1 MKTKLKYLIKNSLS
15 KKMKTK
21 WFVIANI
28 ILFVVIAGLINI
40 DSIIKFFGGDFND
53 KLEIMVIDNI
63 GSYEEFKSTYEIAS
77 ETLNLGEV
85 EITKY
90 DKTYEDALDEIKEE
104 DKILIE
110 LNADETNF
118 VRAKLV
124 SNDNIDVN
132 IYQLI
137 TTTINSIKRD
147 IALKHYNI
155 SDNILALID
164 AKVEIERIKLDDNK
178 NADEMLELIMGT
190 IFPLIILPFFML
202 TMFLVQMIGA
212 EINEEKTTK
221 GMEIIISNVSPTVH
235 FASKIIAGN
244 VFVLAQGLLLI
255 LYVVL
260 GLGIRFVSTG
270 AVIGG
275 EVQTYVGDVIN
286 SLKISGVLPVLSK
299 AIPLT
304 IILMLITFLAYSLV
318 AGILASMTTNMED
331 FQQLQTPII
340 IVSLVAY
347 YLSMMAAMF
356 EGSLFIKI
364 LGFVPFISSLLAPAL
379 LVLGQ
384 FSIVDMVISI
394 LITCVTVFLLYKYGI
409 KIYKV
414 GILNYSQN
422 NLWKKMF
429 KAARN

>member
-21 WFVIANI
+21 WFVIANV

-137 TTTINSIKRD
+137 TTTINSIKRG

-275 EVQTYVGDVIN
+275 EVQTYVGDIIN

-394 LITCVTVFLLYKYGI
+394 LITCATVFLLYKYGI

>member
-63 GSYEEFKSTYEIAS
+63 GSYEEFKSTYEVAS

-275 EVQTYVGDVIN
+275 EVQTYVGDIIN

-384 FSIVDMVISI
+384 FSIVDMAISI
-394 LITCVTVFLLYKYGI
+394 LITCATVFLLYKYGI

>member
-63 GSYEEFKSTYEIAS
+63 GSYEEFKSTYEVAS
-77 ETLNLGEV
+77 ETLDLGEV

-286 SLKISGVLPVLSK
+286 SLKISDVLPVLSK

-356 EGSLFIKI
+356 GGSLFIKI

>member
-77 ETLNLGEV
+77 ETLDLGEV

>member
-77 ETLNLGEV
+77 ETLDLGEV

-275 EVQTYVGDVIN
+275 EVQTYVGDIIN

-304 IILMLITFLAYSLV
+304 IILLLITFLAYSLV

-394 LITCVTVFLLYKYGI
+394 LITCATVFLLYKYGI

>member
-63 GSYEEFKSTYEIAS
+63 GSYEEFKSTYEVAS
-77 ETLNLGEV
+77 ETLDLGEV

-275 EVQTYVGDVIN
+275 EVQTYVGDIIN

>member
-63 GSYEEFKSTYEIAS
+63 GSYEEFKSTYEVAS
-77 ETLNLGEV
+77 ETLDLGEV

-90 DKTYEDALDEIKEE
+90 DMTYEDALDEIKEE

-384 FSIVDMVISI
+384 FSIVDVVISI

>member
-394 LITCVTVFLLYKYGI
+394 LITCATVFLLYKYGI

>member
-77 ETLNLGEV
+77 ETLDLGEV

-275 EVQTYVGDVIN
+275 EVQTYVGDIIN

-364 LGFVPFISSLLAPAL
+364 LGFVPFISSVSPT
-379 LVLGQ
+379 
-384 FSIVDMVISI
+384 VIS
-394 LITCVTVFLLYKYGI
+394 LMFER
-409 KIYKV
+409 
-414 GILNYSQN
+414 S
-422 NLWKKMF
+422 MF
-429 KAARN
+429 KTSLTSY

>member
-77 ETLNLGEV
+77 ETLDLGEV

-90 DKTYEDALDEIKEE
+90 DKTYEDALYEIKEE

-255 LYVVL
+255 LYVL
-260 GLGIRFVSTG
+260 H
-270 AVIGG
+270 
-275 EVQTYVGDVIN
+275 Y
-286 SLKISGVLPVLSK
+286 
-299 AIPLT
+299 
-304 IILMLITFLAYSLV
+304 M
-318 AGILASMTTNMED
+318 
-331 FQQLQTPII
+331 
-340 IVSLVAY
+340 
-347 YLSMMAAMF
+347 
-356 EGSLFIKI
+356 
-364 LGFVPFISSLLAPAL
+364 
-379 LVLGQ
+379 
-384 FSIVDMVISI
+384 
-394 LITCVTVFLLYKYGI
+394 
-409 KIYKV
+409 
-414 GILNYSQN
+414 
-422 NLWKKMF
+422 
-429 KAARN
+429 

>member
-21 WFVIANI
+21 WFVIANV

-63 GSYEEFKSTYEIAS
+63 VSYEEFKSTYEIAS
-77 ETLNLGEV
+77 ETLDLGEV

-394 LITCVTVFLLYKYGI
+394 LITCATVFLLYKYGI

>member
-21 WFVIANI
+21 WFVIANV

-63 GSYEEFKSTYEIAS
+63 GSYEEFKSTYEVAS
-77 ETLNLGEV
+77 ETLDLGEV

-147 IALKHYNI
+147 IALKHYNL

-275 EVQTYVGDVIN
+275 EVQTYVGDIIN

-394 LITCVTVFLLYKYGI
+394 LITCATVFLLYKYGI

>member
-63 GSYEEFKSTYEIAS
+63 GSYEEFKSTYEVAS
-77 ETLNLGEV
+77 ETLDLGEV

-110 LNADETNF
+110 LNVDETNF

-394 LITCVTVFLLYKYGI
+394 LITCATVFLLYKYGI

>member
-275 EVQTYVGDVIN
+275 EVQTYVGDIIN

-394 LITCVTVFLLYKYGI
+394 LITCATVFLLYKYGI

>member
-77 ETLNLGEV
+77 ETLDLGEV

-118 VRAKLV
+118 VKAKLV

-275 EVQTYVGDVIN
+275 EVQTYVGDIIN

-394 LITCVTVFLLYKYGI
+394 LITCATVFLLYKYGI

>member
-118 VRAKLV
+118 VKAKLV

>member
-63 GSYEEFKSTYEIAS
+63 GSYEEFKSTYEVAS
-77 ETLNLGEV
+77 ETLDLGEV

-356 EGSLFIKI
+356 GGSLFIKI

>member
-21 WFVIANI
+21 WFVIANV

-275 EVQTYVGDVIN
+275 EVQTYVGDIIN

-394 LITCVTVFLLYKYGI
+394 LITCATVFLLYKYGI

>member
-63 GSYEEFKSTYEIAS
+63 GSYEEFKSTYEVAS
-77 ETLNLGEV
+77 ETLDLGEV

-270 AVIGG
+270 VVIGG

-394 LITCVTVFLLYKYGI
+394 LITCATVFLLYKYGI

>member
-63 GSYEEFKSTYEIAS
+63 GSYEEFKGTYEIAS
-77 ETLNLGEV
+77 ETLDLGEV

-275 EVQTYVGDVIN
+275 EVQTYVGDIIN

-394 LITCVTVFLLYKYGI
+394 LITCATVFLLYKYGI

>member
-63 GSYEEFKSTYEIAS
+63 GSYEEFKSTYEVAS
-77 ETLNLGEV
+77 ETLDLGEV

-270 AVIGG
+270 VVIGG

-286 SLKISGVLPVLSK
+286 SVKISGVLPVLSK

-394 LITCVTVFLLYKYGI
+394 LITCATVFLLYKYGI

>member
-63 GSYEEFKSTYEIAS
+63 GSYEEFKSTYEIDS
-77 ETLNLGEV
+77 ETLDLGEV

-90 DKTYEDALDEIKEE
+90 DKTYEDALYEIKEE

-275 EVQTYVGDVIN
+275 EVQTYVGDIIN

>member
-21 WFVIANI
+21 WFVIANV

-63 GSYEEFKSTYEIAS
+63 GSYEEFKSTYEVAS
-77 ETLNLGEV
+77 ETLDLGEV

-331 FQQLQTPII
+331 FQRLRTPII

-347 YLSMMAAMF
+347 YVSMMAAMF

-394 LITCVTVFLLYKYGI
+394 LITCATVFLLYKYGI

>member
-110 LNADETNF
+110 LNADESNF

-275 EVQTYVGDVIN
+275 EVQTYVGDIIN

-394 LITCVTVFLLYKYGI
+394 LITCATVFLLYKYGI

>member
-63 GSYEEFKSTYEIAS
+63 GSYEEFKSTYEVAS
-77 ETLNLGEV
+77 ETLDLGEV

-137 TTTINSIKRD
+137 TTTINSIKRG

-275 EVQTYVGDVIN
+275 EVQTYVGDIIN

-394 LITCVTVFLLYKYGI
+394 LITCATVFLLYKYGI

>member
-21 WFVIANI
+21 WFVIANV

-63 GSYEEFKSTYEIAS
+63 GSYEEFKSTYEVAS
-77 ETLNLGEV
+77 ETLDLGEV

-275 EVQTYVGDVIN
+275 EVQTYVGDIIN

-394 LITCVTVFLLYKYGI
+394 LITCATVFLLYKYGI

>member
-63 GSYEEFKSTYEIAS
+63 GSYEEFKSTYEVAS
-77 ETLNLGEV
+77 ETLDLGEV

-90 DKTYEDALDEIKEE
+90 DITYEDALDEIKEE

-384 FSIVDMVISI
+384 FSIVDVVISI

>member
-77 ETLNLGEV
+77 ETLDLGEV

-394 LITCVTVFLLYKYGI
+394 LITCATVFLLYKYGI

>member
-63 GSYEEFKSTYEIAS
+63 GSYEEFKSTYEVAS
-77 ETLNLGEV
+77 ETLDLGEV

-275 EVQTYVGDVIN
+275 EVQTYVGDIIN

-304 IILMLITFLAYSLV
+304 IILMLITLLAYSLV

-394 LITCVTVFLLYKYGI
+394 LITCATVFLLYKYGI

>member
-1 MKTKLKYLIKNSLS
+1 
-15 KKMKTK
+15 MKTK
-21 WFVIANI
+21 WFVIANV

-77 ETLNLGEV
+77 ETLDLGEV

-275 EVQTYVGDVIN
+275 EVQTYVGDIIN

-394 LITCVTVFLLYKYGI
+394 LITCATVFLLYKYGI

>member
-110 LNADETNF
+110 LNADESNF

-270 AVIGG
+270 VVIGG

-394 LITCVTVFLLYKYGI
+394 LITCATVFLLYKYGI

>member
-63 GSYEEFKSTYEIAS
+63 GSYEEFKSTYEVAS
-77 ETLNLGEV
+77 ETLDLGEV

-90 DKTYEDALDEIKEE
+90 DITYEDALDEIKEE

-384 FSIVDMVISI
+384 FSIVDVVISI

-414 GILNYSQN
+414 GI
-422 NLWKKMF
+422 
-429 KAARN
+429 